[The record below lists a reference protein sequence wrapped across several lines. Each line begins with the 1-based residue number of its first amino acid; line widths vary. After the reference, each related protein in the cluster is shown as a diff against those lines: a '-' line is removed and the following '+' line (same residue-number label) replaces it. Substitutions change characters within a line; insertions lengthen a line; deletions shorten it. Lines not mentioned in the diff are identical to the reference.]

1 MRIAV
6 AAAVSAALL
15 VPLGIFGG
23 TGFAQTSAPAASQYK
38 ITICHH
44 THSKK
49 HPMVTIRI
57 SVRAWP
63 AHQRHGDTMGPCPG
77 TTKGHHGKHA
87 SQNSSK
93 HEDHSS
99 HENQSSHEDH
109 SSKGDAGKAH
119 GHEKGDNPS
128 QSQGQ
133 PQNGNAPT
141 NGQSQGQQ
149 SQSQHGQ
156 SGEHGHGK

>member
-23 TGFAQTSAPAASQYK
+23 TGFAQSSAPAASQYK

-49 HPMVTIRI
+49 HPTVTIRI
-57 SVRAWP
+57 SIRAWP
-63 AHQRHGDTMGPCPG
+63 AHKRHGDTMGPCPG
-77 TTKGHHGKHA
+77 TSKGHHGKHA
-87 SQNSSK
+87 SQNASK
-93 HEDHSS
+93 HEH
-99 HENQSSHEDH
+99 H
-109 SSKGDAGKAH
+109 SSKGDAGEAR
-119 GHEKGDNPS
+119 GHAKSGNPP
-128 QSQGQ
+128 QSHGQ
-133 PQNGNAPT
+133 PQNGNTGNAGT
-141 NGQSQGQQ
+141 THDQSQT
-149 SQSQHGQ
+149 QHGQ

>member
-23 TGFAQTSAPAASQYK
+23 TGFAQSSAPAASQYK

-49 HPMVTIRI
+49 HPTVTIRI
-57 SVRAWP
+57 SIRAWP
-63 AHQRHGDTMGPCPG
+63 AHQRHGDTMGACPG
-77 TTKGHHGKHA
+77 TGKSKHGEHA
-87 SQNSSK
+87 SQNASK
-93 HEDHSS
+93 HEHHSP
-99 HENQSSHEDH
+99 
-109 SSKGDAGKAH
+109 KGDAAKTH
-119 GHEKGDNPS
+119 GHETGDTPS
-128 QSQGQ
+128 QSQAQ
-133 PQNGNAPT
+133 PQNGNAGAT
-141 NGQSQGQQ
+141 NGQSQSQHGQ
-149 SQSQHGQ
+149 SGDHGQ